1 VHDQDA
7 VTAWD
12 MKELGW
18 FRMESLYSNPLLP
31 KSLLIQVLRQEGCFK
46 FENSLGYIVSMRTA
60 IAM

>member
-1 VHDQDA
+1 
-7 VTAWD
+7 